1 MIAGLNF
8 VVFSD
13 ADDVS
18 NLAIL
23 AHDESDSGREST
35 RTQDAVGFGNFGV
48 WIAEYWV
55 VEFQ

>member
-48 WIAEYWV
+48 RVAEDWI